1 MIFMKIKHLFGIA
14 GAAGAM
20 ALGCAAYSELALKT
34 TEYTLNTGKLSTP
47 LTVAVLSDLHFSVFG
62 KDNCRLVNA
71 VSATNPDVILLAG
84 DFFDYH
90 HGKTNT
96 DLVVKTLKA
105 LSLVAPVYMTP
116 GNHDKRYDVQT
127 GENFRR
133 YAEKCGVTVLDGEIA
148 DVEIKGQ
155 SVRLGGIFD
164 HSVYLEDYG
173 DRWQT
178 SPVYEYLK
186 DFEKSDSLKLLMM
199 HRPNTFIYTE
209 DEWNIDAV
217 FCGHDHG
224 GIWQIPFIGGV
235 YAPEQ
240 GFLPEFYK
248 GEHNLCGMKMFLS
261 SGLEG
266 YYLVPR
272 IFNRV
277 EILKVTIR

>member
-1 MIFMKIKHLFGIA
+1 MKMKHLLGLAGSA
-14 GAAGAM
+14 GAV
-20 ALGCAAYSELALKT
+20 ALGCAAYSELAIRTK
-34 TEYTLNTGKLSTP
+34 EYSLSTGKTDSP
-47 LTVAVLSDLHFSVFG
+47 LIVTVLSDLHFSVFG

-71 VSATNPDVILLAG
+71 VKKTNPDVILLAG

-96 DLVVKTLKA
+96 DGVMKTLK
-105 LSLVAPVYMTP
+105 SFCGIAPVYMTP
-116 GNHDKRYDVQT
+116 GNHDKRYDIQT
-127 GENFRR
+127 GFDYRKN
-133 YAEKCGVTVLDGEIA
+133 AEDCGVTVLDGEIA
-148 DVEIKGQ
+148 DIEIKGQ
-155 SVRLGGIFD
+155 KVRLGGIFD

-173 DRWQT
+173 DRWYD

-186 DFEKSDSLKLLMM
+186 EFEKTDSLKLLMM
-199 HRPNTFIYTE
+199 HRPNTFIYT
-209 DEWNIDAV
+209 DDKWNIDAV

-240 GFLPEFYK
+240 GFLPEYFK
-248 GEHNLCGMKMFLS
+248 GEHNLCGTKMFLS

-272 IFNRV
+272 LFNRV
-277 EILKVTIR
+277 EILKVTVN